1 MKITLLGTGSPVR
14 MANRASSG
22 YLLEIGDEILVFDH
36 GAGAH
41 ANFLRTGYKATDLNT
56 IFFFSL
62 AY

>member
-1 MKITLLGTGSPVR
+1 MEITLLGTGSPVP

-41 ANFLRTGYKATDLNT
+41 ANFLRTD
-56 IFFFSL
+56 IRRQI
-62 AY
+62 